1 VNLTGLFVKRGPVVQ
16 AKDGSGVVRVNKC
29 HDAVVAYDGPMMV
42 LTNRLSASASE
53 IFAAALQ
60 DYGRALIVGDQST
73 FGKGTVQTMI
83 PVGHQWPIAGG
94 ADAGALKLTIQK
106 FYRIAGGSTQL
117 KGVEPDVKL
126 PSLYDLAQIGE
137 SSLKN
142 PLPYDTVDKV
152 PYDKWEKP
160 LFKPE
165 LAKRSA
171 ARIAADPEFSY
182 INEDLDR
189 TKQRLA
195 ENRISLNEK
204 ARVAELDEDK
214 VRQEKRTAER
224 AKITVPEQKDYIV
237 TLENLNKP
245 ELELAKSEAKDENGD
260 STKVEADELDPTDPD
275 GEDAEGN
282 PKKPAID
289 PVRNEALNIIAD
301 LVDLSKSPKPSTT
314 TAAK

>member
-1 VNLTGLFVKRGPVVQ
+1 V
-16 AKDGSGVVRVNKC
+16 
-29 HDAVVAYDGPMMV
+29 
-42 LTNRLSASASE
+42 
-53 IFAAALQ
+53 
-60 DYGRALIVGDQST
+60 
-73 FGKGTVQTMI
+73 
-83 PVGHQWPIAGG
+83 
-94 ADAGALKLTIQK
+94 
-106 FYRIAGGSTQL
+106 
-117 KGVEPDVKL
+117 
-126 PSLYDLAQIGE
+126 
-137 SSLKN
+137 
-142 PLPYDTVDKV
+142 
-152 PYDKWEKP
+152 
-160 LFKPE
+160 
-165 LAKRSA
+165 KRSA
-171 ARIAADPEFSY
+171 ARIAAEPEFSY

-204 ARVAELDEDK
+204 ARIAELDDDK
-214 VRQEKRTAER
+214 ARQEKRAAER

-245 ELELAKSEAKDENGD
+245 ELELAKAEAKDENGD
-260 STKVEADELDPTDPD
+260 SAKAEPDELDPTDPD